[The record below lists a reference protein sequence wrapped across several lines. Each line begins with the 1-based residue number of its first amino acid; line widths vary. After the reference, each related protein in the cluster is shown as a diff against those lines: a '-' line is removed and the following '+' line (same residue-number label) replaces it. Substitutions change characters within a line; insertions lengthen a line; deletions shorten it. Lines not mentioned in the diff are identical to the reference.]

1 MNHWAV
7 GNNQLFRYAFLKYHV
22 AARACF
28 SVYKYI
34 GQYTSNTRMHMPME
48 VPKVELGQKD
58 AKASLPQGGKY
69 NFVIRVFQ
77 ASP

>member
-1 MNHWAV
+1 M
-7 GNNQLFRYAFLKYHV
+7 

-34 GQYTSNTRMHMPME
+34 GQYHVNTRMHMPME
-48 VPKVELGQKD
+48 VPKVNQQKD
-58 AKASLPQGGKY
+58 AKTSLPQGGEY
-69 NFVIRVFQ
+69 NFVIQVFQ